1 MPDECK
7 PVADGRFRGV
17 LNGDGCAGPI
27 EHRLGRRLLRLIDP
41 ESSEGRALFEST
53 NVEWLSPDGD
63 SFGRLSHAEACRQL
77 LERLDRSIERLS
89 AAAPDLDAC
98 RKRLLDRSG
107 AFRGDS

>member
-27 EHRLGRRLLRLIDP
+27 EHRLGRRLLRLLEP
-41 ESSEGRALFEST
+41 GSSEGRALFESS

-77 LERLDRSIERLS
+77 LERLDRSIERQS
-89 AAAPDLDAC
+89 AEAPGLDAC